1 MKNILFSSALVH
13 CFVLLIASTNVKII
27 NSFVVSSGP
36 TFHLMRAASTHSYIK
51 EESPSATSY
60 ATRETAA
67 LFSSSPTRPLYDGT
81 NYTFPDTQT
90 PAGVAEL
97 LEVSFVHACMQLA
110 SGYVDVLKMFI
121 AVSIGA
127 YEAGFSIASVIEELE
142 YNKEMP
148 NTANRPL
155 MDEEKLLRRDWLSV
169 VYLTLAAIE
178 YTHPMASSA
187 LAMDT
192 AKKSIP
198 DDIQQRYG
206 ELVSKVG
213 EAFKNGSHK
222 TLSVEDLISGGGGNK
237 DLSELQKAI
246 LLQSLKVAT
255 LTPVV
260 VEESKENRGAI
271 GNKQEKEVKPPTPPI
286 EGAF

>member
-1 MKNILFSSALVH
+1 MATTV
-13 CFVLLIASTNVKII
+13 
-27 NSFVVSSGP
+27 NSFVVTSENQLSI
-36 TFHLMRAASTHSYIK
+36 LQ
-51 EESPSATSY
+51 PSF
-60 ATRETAA
+60 TRELFRDTTPWSYKGRRDSNP
-67 LFSSSPTRPLYDGT
+67 LFSSTSTRPLYDGT

-121 AVSIGA
+121 AASIAA
-127 YEAGFSIASVIEELE
+127 YEAGFSIASILEELE
-142 YNKEMP
+142 ENKNLP

-155 MDEEKLLRRDWLSV
+155 MDEEKKLRRDWLCV
-169 VYLTLAAIE
+169 VYSTLAAMG
-178 YTHPMASSA
+178 YTSSVPSP
-187 LAMDT
+187 LAVDV

-198 DDIQQRYG
+198 QDISDRYG
-206 ELVSKVG
+206 DYIAIIGEAYKVG
-213 EAFKNGSHK
+213 TDGL
-222 TLSVEDLISGGGGNK
+222 LSAEDVGGCGGNTNE
-237 DLSELQKAI
+237 LSSIEKAV

-260 VEESKENRGAI
+260 VREALEAT
-271 GNKQEKEVKPPTPPI
+271 GNSVKPPTPPI